1 MTKDNPR
8 KARIRNPAET
18 RAKLLQATI
27 DLIAE
32 KGPDAL
38 SLKEAARRANVSRG
52 VAYLHFVDRDELMS
66 KARSWISD
74 QLQEGVRRFDRGA
87 SFRDRTVYTTKL
99 VLEHPEGSQLMIT
112 AAMAGR
118 DLDRQNPL
126 YRLVVK
132 MLKELRASGRVNHEV
147 DTEILS
153 YICHALKEIG
163 VTQQRRDQLRNRRR
177 RNRSRASGGLPY
189 LLGAFDGGVGNF
201 IDVERCNTRRL
212 SQHEFL
218 APLRRFRNR
227 RIHGRTP
234 GLKFI
239 QCSAPSKSVRLSL
252 LGNADDHSAISE

>member
-1 MTKDNPR
+1 MTKDDRR
-8 KARIRNPAET
+8 KARIRNPAQT

-66 KARSWISD
+66 KAKSWISD
-74 QLQEGVRRFDRGA
+74 QLQEGVRRFDGSA

-99 VLEHPEGSQLMIT
+99 VLEHPEASQLMIT

-132 MLKELRASGRVNHEV
+132 MLKELRASGRVNHEA

-153 YICHALKEIG
+153 YIMFGSI
-163 VTQQRRDQLRNRRR
+163 
-177 RNRSRASGGLPY
+177 ASTIM
-189 LLGAFDGGVGNF
+189 LGAHRKGD
-201 IDVERCNTRRL
+201 DLDKLAERFTSEWGRILREGIFVREDRPKARTRSAR
-212 SQHEFL
+212 Q
-218 APLRRFRNR
+218 AP
-227 RIHGRTP
+227 GATP
-234 GLKFI
+234 
-239 QCSAPSKSVRLSL
+239 
-252 LGNADDHSAISE
+252 

>member
-66 KARSWISD
+66 KAKSWISD

-126 YRLVVK
+126 YRLVVQ

-153 YICHALKEIG
+153 YIMFGSI
-163 VTQQRRDQLRNRRR
+163 
-177 RNRSRASGGLPY
+177 ASTIM
-189 LLGAFDGGVGNF
+189 LGAHRKGD
-201 IDVERCNTRRL
+201 DLDKLAERFTNEWGRILREGIFVREDRPKARTRFAR
-212 SQHEFL
+212 Q
-218 APLRRFRNR
+218 AP
-227 RIHGRTP
+227 GA
-234 GLKFI
+234 
-239 QCSAPSKSVRLSL
+239 AP
-252 LGNADDHSAISE
+252 

>member
-1 MTKDNPR
+1 MTKDNRR

-66 KARSWISD
+66 KAKSWISD
-74 QLQEGVRRFDRGA
+74 QLQEGVRRFDGSA

-99 VLEHPEGSQLMIT
+99 VLEHPEASQLMIT

-153 YICHALKEIG
+153 YIMFGSI
-163 VTQQRRDQLRNRRR
+163 
-177 RNRSRASGGLPY
+177 ASTIM
-189 LLGAFDGGVGNF
+189 LGAHRKGD
-201 IDVERCNTRRL
+201 DLDKLAERYTNEWGRILR
-212 SQHEFL
+212 EGIFL
-218 APLRRFRNR
+218 RDDQPKA
-227 RIHGRTP
+227 RT
-234 GLKFI
+234 
-239 QCSAPSKSVRLSL
+239 QSAFKGESK
-252 LGNADDHSAISE
+252 

>member
-1 MTKDNPR
+1 MTKDDRR
-8 KARIRNPAET
+8 KARIRNPAQT

-66 KARSWISD
+66 KATSWISD
-74 QLQEGVRRFDRGA
+74 QLQEGVRRFDSGA
-87 SFRDRTVYTTKL
+87 PFHDRTVYTTKL
-99 VLEHPEGSQLMIT
+99 VLEHPEASQLMIT

-153 YICHALKEIG
+153 YIMFGSIASTIMLGAHRKGDDLDKLAERYTNEWGRI
-163 VTQQRRDQLRNRRR
+163 LREGIFVREDRPKA
-177 RNRSRASGGLPY
+177 RSRS
-189 LLGAFDGGVGNF
+189 AFKGE
-201 IDVERCNTRRL
+201 I
-212 SQHEFL
+212 
-218 APLRRFRNR
+218 
-227 RIHGRTP
+227 
-234 GLKFI
+234 K
-239 QCSAPSKSVRLSL
+239 
-252 LGNADDHSAISE
+252 